1 MNNKIEYLENKIID
15 LEKKLIKDELEIKHL
30 EKMLIGYKEV
40 CKKKDETI
48 EFFIKRVKF

>member
-1 MNNKIEYLENKIID
+1 METTIEYLKNKIID
-15 LEKKLIKDELEIKHL
+15 LEKELIKDELEIKHL

-48 EFFIKRVKF
+48 DFFIKRVKF